1 MLGLSESGARHL
13 SQPFLNASDPRRG
26 TLTDNLLDFK
36 YFGDI
41 KTLNASQQAD
51 VQNIFRV
58 FSETGEGSNVES
70 LLASVREEAFADDF
84 AIITAPKMDL
94 PLVANQAGMHLS
106 GEVVDSPNGPLWNP
120 TGVGKLG
127 RNSEV
132 DNLARMFINSEVRGY
147 AGEQRIAMA
156 SLC

>member
-1 MLGLSESGARHL
+1 MYLPPGPQ
-13 SQPFLNASDPRRG
+13 SQP
-26 TLTDNLLDFK
+26 TLTDNLLNFK

-41 KTLNASQQAD
+41 KTLNTSQQAN
-51 VQNIFRV
+51 VQNIFRIY
-58 FSETGEGSNVES
+58 SETGEGSKVEA

-84 AIITAPKMDL
+84 SIITAPKMDL

-106 GEVVDSPNGPLWNP
+106 GEVIDGPNGPLWNP

-127 RNSEV
+127 RNTEV

-147 AGEQRIAMA
+147 AGETRKPMA
-156 SLC
+156 PLR

>member
-1 MLGLSESGARHL
+1 MLGLGDPGARHL
-13 SQPFLNASDPRRG
+13 TQRLPNQHSNLR

-41 KTLNASQQAD
+41 KNLDAAQQAN

-58 FSETGEGSNVES
+58 FSETGEGTKIES

-84 AIITAPKMDL
+84 AMITAPKMEL

-106 GEVVDSPNGPLWNP
+106 GDIIDSPNGPLWKP
-120 TGVGKLG
+120 SGVGRLG

-132 DNLARMFINSEVRGY
+132 DNLARRFINSEVRGY
-147 AGEQRIAMA
+147 AGETRRPMA
-156 SLC
+156 PLC

>member
-1 MLGLSESGARHL
+1 MLGLSDSGARHL

-41 KTLNASQQAD
+41 KTLNTNQQAN
-51 VQNIFRV
+51 VQNV
-58 FSETGEGSNVES
+58 FKVLSETGEGSKVEA

-106 GEVVDSPNGPLWNP
+106 GEVIDGPNGPLWNP

-127 RNSEV
+127 RNTEV